1 MGALRT
7 VIGQFENRV
16 LGDEVLS
23 RQVPLLHLTIA
34 EVPLDAGASIR
45 NYQSGDGQG
54 AIHREERNGIFGIRW
69 PHCEV
74 VRSSVGIL
82 ESIRTV
88 ADHDL
93 RRIKDSVRR
102 TDREA
107 AAAAPGKSNPRREV
121 LVVLIGQAAGN
132 SVLAREQL
140 LACAEVKAGHMVIA
154 FNW

>member
-23 RQVPLLHLTIA
+23 RQVPLLYLTIA
-34 EVPLDAGASIR
+34 EVPLDAGASIG
-45 NYQSGDGQG
+45 NHQVGVGQG
-54 AIHREERNGIFGIRW
+54 AIHREERNGILGIGW
-69 PHCEV
+69 PDCEV
-74 VRSSVGIL
+74 VGSAVGIL
-82 ESIRTV
+82 EPIRTV

-93 RRIKDSVRR
+93 RRIKDSIRR

-107 AAAAPGKSNPRREV
+107 TVATYSPGKSNPRREV

-132 SVLAREQL
+132 SVLARE
-140 LACAEVKAGHMVIA
+140 
-154 FNW
+154 

>member
-34 EVPLDAGASIR
+34 EVPLDAGASVG
-45 NYQSGDGQG
+45 NYQSGVGQG
-54 AIHREERNGIFGIRW
+54 AIHREERNGILGIGW
-69 PHCEV
+69 PDCEV
-74 VRSSVGIL
+74 VGSSVGIL

-93 RRIKDSVRR
+93 SRIKDPIRR
-102 TDREA
+102 TYREA
-107 AAAAPGKSNPRREV
+107 TAAAPGKSNPRREV
-121 LVVLIGQAAGN
+121 LVVLIGQAAGS
-132 SVLAREQL
+132 SVLTGEHL
-140 LACAEVKAGHMVIA
+140 
-154 FNW
+154 